1 VRIVYSLTLYALLPF
16 VLMRLVWRGVRARS
30 YWHGWRQ
37 RFGFS
42 PRFPGGVIWVHAV
55 SVGEVQA
62 ASPLLSSLKEDY
74 RDRTVLVTTTTPT
87 GAQQLHK
94 LFGEQVAHCYFPYD
108 LPDMVERFL
117 NRANP
122 AIAIIMETE
131 VWPNMFHACSRHAI
145 PVILA
150 NARMSARSARAYRR
164 VAGLVRATLTQVSA
178 IAAQSQSDGQRLID
192 LGAPSDRV
200 HVTGSIKFDIQVPE
214 RQIAAGRTLRRQ
226 IGEMRPV
233 WIVASTHE
241 NEEKQ
246 LLPVLQAVRERLPD
260 SLLIVVPRHPERFT
274 RVADVFRKTGYLLA
288 RRSEQAPFIEH
299 IDVFVGDT
307 MGELPMY
314 YAAADVAVIGG
325 SFVPVGGHNPLE
337 PAAIGLPV
345 IVGPHVFNFDEV
357 VQLLEKSEALIRV
370 RDTSGLTEKVC
381 ELLADASLRR
391 KLGRN
396 AGMVMDANRGACERV
411 QVLISNAL
419 DGTASGNATSR
430 RRSDRLSAG

>member
-1 VRIVYSLTLYALLPF
+1 MLPF
-16 VLMRLVWRGVRARS
+16 VLVRLVWRGMRARS
-30 YWHGWRQ
+30 YWRGWPQ
-37 RFGFS
+37 RFGFC

-62 ASPLLSSLKEDY
+62 ASPLLASLQEDY
-74 RDRTVLVTTTTPT
+74 RDRPVLVTTTTPT

-94 LFGEQVAHCYFPYD
+94 LFGERVEHCYFPYD
-108 LPDMVERFL
+108 LPDMVKRFID
-117 NRANP
+117 RTNP
-122 AIAIIMETE
+122 AVAIIMETE
-131 VWPNMFHACSRHAI
+131 VWPNLFHACSRRAI

-164 VAGLVRATLTQVSA
+164 VAGLARSTLRQVSA

-192 LGAPSDRV
+192 LGAPADRV
-200 HVTGSIKFDIQVPE
+200 HITGSIKFDIQVPA
-214 RQIAAGRTLRRQ
+214 RQIAAGKKLRQQ
-226 IGEMRPV
+226 IGETRPV

-246 LLPVLQAVRERLPD
+246 MLPVLQAVKERLPD

-274 RVADVFRKTGYLLA
+274 RVADIFRKTGYLVV
-288 RRSEQAPFIEH
+288 RRSEQATFIEH
-299 IDVFVGDT
+299 IDVLVGDT

-314 YAAADVAVIGG
+314 YAAADVAVVGG
-325 SFVPVGGHNPLE
+325 SFIPIGGHNPLE

-370 RDTSGLTEKVC
+370 RDPSGLSEKVC
-381 ELLADASLRR
+381 ELLANPGLRR

-396 AGMVMDANRGACERV
+396 AGTVVDANRGACERIHA
-411 QVLISNAL
+411 LISNAL
-419 DGTASGNATSR
+419 GDTTPVNVSSR
-430 RRSDRLSAG
+430 RRPDRLSAG